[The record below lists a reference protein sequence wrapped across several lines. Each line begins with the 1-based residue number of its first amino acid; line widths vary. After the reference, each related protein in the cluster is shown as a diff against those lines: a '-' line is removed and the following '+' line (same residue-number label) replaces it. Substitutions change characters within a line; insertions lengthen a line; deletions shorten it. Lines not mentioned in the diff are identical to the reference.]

1 VSLASALTRK
11 NFLVGTGGAAAA
23 AAAGGAGIGLL
34 GGIASARTPPSPEQ
48 DRRILGFLLGLQH
61 IEAAFYAQARRTG
74 ALKGDV
80 ADFAREAG
88 TDERRHVSA
97 LESALGG
104 ALTTASAPS
113 FSVGDAFRD
122 PAAFAARAAAL
133 EDAVVA
139 ACNGQATNLTPERLT
154 LVFSIVS
161 VEARHA
167 TWIRDLAGMPP
178 AAEATDA
185 PRDPDAIR
193 AALRKEGLLT

>member
-1 VSLASALTRK
+1 VALPRALTRK
-11 NFLVGTGGAAAA
+11 KFLVRAGGAAAA

-34 GGIASARTPPSPEQ
+34 GGIASARTAPSPEQ
-48 DRRILGFLLGLQH
+48 DRRILGFLLGLQQ
-61 IEAAFYAQARRTG
+61 IEAAFYAEARRAG
-74 ALKGDV
+74 ALKGDL

-104 ALTTASAPS
+104 ALTAVSAPH

-122 PAAFAARAAAL
+122 PAAFAAKAAVL

-139 ACNGQATNLTPERLT
+139 ACNGQATNLTPARLT
-154 LVFSIVS
+154 QVFSIVS

-167 TWIRDLAGMPP
+167 AWIRDLGGMAP
-178 AAEATDA
+178 AAHATDA